1 MNTPPLGRFIDSLW
15 MDSIVPS
22 LGEYIRIP
30 NLSPQFDPDWESNGH
45 MQRAMTLV
53 ADWCRA
59 HAPRGMALEIVQLPG
74 RTPLLLLEIPGE
86 GQQTVLMYGH
96 LDKQPAASGWSEGL
110 DPWTP
115 VLRDGRLYGRGAA
128 DDGYASYASLSA
140 ILALQDAGLPHAR
153 CVILIETGEESGSPD
168 LPAYLEH
175 LRERIGTPS
184 LVVCLDSGAG
194 NYEQLWLTVSL
205 RGMIGARLRVEVLS
219 EGVHSGA
226 ASGIVPSSFR
236 VLRQLLDRI
245 EDAASG
251 RVLLPELYAEIPA
264 ERLRQAREV
273 AITLGDSAWDE
284 LPFLDG
290 VQPMG
295 ENGLERVLNRSWRPT
310 LSVTGAAGLPSLD
323 AAGNVLRP
331 QTTLQLSLRLPPT
344 TDADQALDTVRRILL
359 NAPPQGARIHFEGSA
374 AAGWNAPPL
383 APWLNTALTQS
394 SQQYFGKPFM
404 CLGEGG
410 SIPLMGL
417 LEAAFP
423 AAQFVIAGVLGP
435 QSNAHGPNEFLHV
448 PYARRLTAC
457 VARVLH
463 DHCVNGAT

>member
-359 NAPPQGARIHFEGSA
+359 NAPPQGARVHFEGSA